1 MNLGLTQKS
10 ALILA
15 ASKGLGKACAL
26 ALAQEGAAIMIGSRD
41 PAQLRQTATEIR
53 QQTGAQVHAHPV
65 DVTDPQQ
72 IQTTFQAAQT
82 ALGRVDILVNNAGG
96 PPFGPFE
103 QFDDEQWHKA
113 LELNLMSTVRFTR
126 LALPAMKEARWGRIV
141 NIVSL
146 GVKSVLPGSTL
157 STAGR
162 LGIVGMAKLLADE
175 VASYGI
181 TINNVASGIILTDR
195 VRQTSLQQR
204 LDRGMDEKS
213 AMEDIA
219 QSIPAKRLGQPS
231 ELAALV
237 AFLASEQAGYITGA
251 TIPVDGGIVRSLM

>member
-1 MNLGLTQKS
+1 VNLGLTQKS

-26 ALAQEGAAIMIGSRD
+26 ALAQEGAAIMIGARD
-41 PAQLRQTATEIR
+41 PAQLQQAAAEIR
-53 QQTGAQVHAHPV
+53 QQTSAQVHAHPV

-72 IQTTFQAAQT
+72 IQTIFQAAQT

-175 VASYGI
+175 VASYGV
-181 TINNVASGIILTDR
+181 TVNNVASGIILTDR
-195 VRQTSLQQR
+195 VRQTSLRQR

-237 AFLASEQAGYITGA
+237 AFLASEQAGYITGT
-251 TIPVDGGIVRSLM
+251 TIPVDGGIVRSLF